1 MSSKKKSYIKHKR
14 FLNINAGIV
23 IFGLILIYLFI
34 NIFVYITTERTKYY
48 EVTEG
53 SNAEEIDNS
62 YEGIAIRDEIIKYAK
77 EAGYVDYFVREGS
90 RISKNTTLYSID
102 STGDLSNLLLESS
115 KENSKLTEE
124 NLNTIYNLLKDY
136 TNNFDEMNFGE
147 LYDFKSTIKGTV
159 VDLINM
165 NSLQNIAKK
174 NGDRFTIKKAEVSGI
189 VLYKVDDY
197 ETLKPKEIKQS
208 DFDKSNYNSAH
219 FASGDKIE
227 KGTPLYKAIN
237 DD

>member
-1 MSSKKKSYIKHKR
+1 M
-14 FLNINAGIV
+14 
-23 IFGLILIYLFI
+23 
-34 NIFVYITTERTKYY
+34 
-48 EVTEG
+48 
-53 SNAEEIDNS
+53 
-62 YEGIAIRDEIIKYAK
+62 
-77 EAGYVDYFVREGS
+77 
-90 RISKNTTLYSID
+90 
-102 STGDLSNLLLESS
+102 
-115 KENSKLTEE
+115 
-124 NLNTIYNLLKDY
+124 YNLLKDY

-165 NSLQNIAKK
+165 NSLQDIAKK

-237 DD
+237 DDEWSIALKFSKKDVKKYKKTKNITIKFLKDNLDVYKRQVMMVSKRI